1 MAKRQYVVGM
11 DGGATKTAAMLSDL
25 NGVVL
30 AEETGGASN
39 PQVVTPEK
47 TAVVIVDLLEKLADK
62 VGCGTGE
69 IVSTVAGLAG
79 AGREGDKARV
89 RNAVVAEA
97 RKRRVT
103 IGRVGVDSDGRIA
116 LEGAFK
122 GRAGIILIA
131 GTGSFSLAK
140 DYKEG
145 IHRAGGWGRIVGDEG
160 SGVILGREGLS
171 AVARHMDGRGK
182 PTALTG
188 LIAGRFGLSTQEKII
203 NAVYRENFDVAT
215 IAPLVIEA
223 AAARDIECGRI
234 LNKATFELAEHV
246 RVLVHKI
253 EDTAHVRSKIPLVF
267 TGSLIANDNVYQKI
281 LVHKITFSMPQVNV
295 VLPEAPPAFGA
306 VLLSLRLAQDFA

>member
-1 MAKRQYVVGM
+1 MAKRQYFVGM

-47 TAVVIVDLLEKLADK
+47 TAVVIVDLLEKLAGK
-62 VGCGTGE
+62 VGCGTNE
-69 IVSTVAGLAG
+69 ILSTVAGLAG
-79 AGREGDKARV
+79 AGREGDKERV
-89 RNAVVAEA
+89 RNAVTAEA
-97 RKRRVT
+97 KKRRLS

-131 GTGSFSLAK
+131 GTGSFALAK
-140 DYKEG
+140 DYKGG

-171 AVARHMDGRGK
+171 AVAHHLDGRGK
-182 PTALTG
+182 KTALTG
-188 LIAGRFGLSTQEKII
+188 LISSRFGLSTHEKII

-215 IAPLVIEA
+215 IAPLVLEA
-223 AAARDIECGRI
+223 AAAHDIECARI
-234 LNKATFELAEHV
+234 LNKATFELSEHV
-246 RVLVHKI
+246 RVLVRKV
-253 EDTAHVRSKIPLVF
+253 EESAHARSKIPLVLV
-267 TGSLIANDNVYQKI
+267 GSLITNDNIYQKI

-295 VLPEAPPAFGA
+295 VQPEASPAYGA
-306 VLLSLRLAQDFA
+306 VLLSHRLAQDLA